1 MDQHNSFIFF
11 STSAVVD
18 PTQPTKNWKISIQLN
33 PTHGSTQPME
43 NSDLDTWRP
52 IATAADRVA
61 TDHSQSRISQ
71 DGGLPELLLT

>member
-18 PTQPTKNWKISIQLN
+18 PTQPTKNWKISIQPN

-43 NSDLDTWRP
+43 NSDLDT

-71 DGGLPELLLT
+71 DSYY

>member
-1 MDQHNSFIFF
+1 
-11 STSAVVD
+11 
-18 PTQPTKNWKISIQLN
+18 
-33 PTHGSTQPME
+33 ME